1 MDRGYVALKSPRLC
15 MSIGLTKS
23 KWGLGEKDLQRMPP
37 SFIDGYS
44 SVGTDN
50 KLKTFGDNLGRID
63 GIDAGRKL
71 MRGSWNAQAWSTLH
85 NFQLSGLNEGTD
97 MHFYKDRLSGLW
109 SSESSLNKHLSER
122 NITTLFFA
130 GVNTDQCVWGTMS
143 DAFSRVIAT

>member
-1 MDRGYVALKSPRLC
+1 MDRGYVAPKSPRLC

-50 KLKTFGDNLGRID
+50 KLSMIFSDVSNSRPMLIRIILETFGDNLGRID
-63 GIDAGRKL
+63 GINAGRKL

-97 MHFYKDRLSGLW
+97 MHFYKGKSSGECRKSKALT
-109 SSESSLNKHLSER
+109 SSH
-122 NITTLFFA
+122 
-130 GVNTDQCVWGTMS
+130 
-143 DAFSRVIAT
+143 